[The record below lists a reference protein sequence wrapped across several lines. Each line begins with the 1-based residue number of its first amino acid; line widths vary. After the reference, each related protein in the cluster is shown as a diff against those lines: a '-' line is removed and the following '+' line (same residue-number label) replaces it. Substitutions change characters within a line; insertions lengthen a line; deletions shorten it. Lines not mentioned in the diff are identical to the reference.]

1 MAAKLVARLASWVF
15 VAVVGL
21 LLPTNL
27 FGQTLTGWP
36 TESPPASL
44 EPAEVQFPHYD
55 VRTLDNGMRVVAV
68 LHHEQPIVSVRLFVG
83 AGMAREPADKAGLAS
98 LLAAL
103 LDQGTTS
110 RTAQEIAET
119 IDTIGGGLG
128 VGASRD
134 LALGFA
140 SMAADE
146 HLFGRGIGLGEAFDD
161 SDPALKRRL
170 VVRMAVTCAYKRKG
184 QYADEYSDQITS
196 SHSFLRC
203 LE

>member
-83 AGMAREPADKAGLAS
+83 AGMA
-98 LLAAL
+98 
-103 LDQGTTS
+103 
-110 RTAQEIAET
+110 
-119 IDTIGGGLG
+119 
-128 VGASRD
+128 
-134 LALGFA
+134 
-140 SMAADE
+140 
-146 HLFGRGIGLGEAFDD
+146 
-161 SDPALKRRL
+161 
-170 VVRMAVTCAYKRKG
+170 
-184 QYADEYSDQITS
+184 
-196 SHSFLRC
+196 
-203 LE
+203 